1 MQPLSMTCKQ
11 DIQIDISQVRVD
23 ILQGI
28 RECTDRGLIQT
39 AKWLAELNYALRD
52 YNMIYE
58 LIPTTITN
66 PYEDGIAIEE
76 KEAYAL
82 AKSYFDCQ
90 EYDRAAHFI
99 ENCNSSKCIFLH
111 KYSLYMSSEKK
122 RLDNATDIGVENTES
137 TQVLLDLLSYFKA
150 NRNNLDGYL
159 LYLEGVVLK
168 KLDLRSEAV
177 SALLLSVAAAPTLW
191 AAWVELAGLANEYE
205 ALDSL
210 KLPKHWM
217 MYFFVA
223 HALVELK
230 LSEQALEAYM
240 VLVSAGFE
248 KSTYVKAQMAIAHHD
263 RRDVDSSLALF
274 RELYQNDPYRLDN
287 WDVYSHLLYLK
298 EKRMELANLAQ
309 KAVSIDKYRVETCCV
324 IGNYYSLR
332 SEHQK
337 AVIYFQRALSLDPQ
351 YLSAWIL
358 MGHEFIE
365 LQNSN
370 AAIQCYRQAIDVNR
384 NDYRAWNGL
393 GQAYEILGL
402 NGYCIYYYTRAAQ
415 LKPDDSRMLVSLGE
429 AYEKMEKIPNALKCY
444 YKAHSTG
451 DIEGMALLKLAKLY
465 EKSSMPNSAAAAY
478 TAACQDPALANNKEI
493 PMAQRFLAQYY
504 LRFSLLDHA
513 AHYAYKCLE
522 HENTK
527 EAGKNFLKTISEKR
541 TTASTSQQA
550 LSEDLP
556 NAIKNASTASITQN
570 TPQSPLV
577 SPNVTPDNF
586 STPMFT
592 RKNNKYKM

>member
-1 MQPLSMTCKQ
+1 MQPLSMHPKS
-11 DIQIDISQVRVD
+11 DIQIDLTQVRID

-28 RECTDRGLIQT
+28 RECNSRGLVQT
-39 AKWLAELNYALRD
+39 TKWLAELNYALRD
-52 YNMIYE
+52 HK
-58 LIPTTITN
+58 ITSEEPSESLN
-66 PYEDGIAIEE
+66 EDITPEE
-76 KEAYAL
+76 KDAYTL
-82 AKSYFDCQ
+82 AKCYFDCQ
-90 EYDRAAHFI
+90 EYDRAAHFL
-99 ENCNSSKCIFLH
+99 ENCTSSKCVFLH

-122 RLDNATDIGVENTES
+122 RLDNATDLGTENSES
-137 TQVLLDLLSYFKA
+137 NQVLLDLLSFFKT
-150 NRNNLDGYL
+150 NSNNLDGYL

-168 KLDLRSEAV
+168 KLDLRSQAV
-177 SALLLSVAAAPTLW
+177 TVLQASVQAAPTLW
-191 AAWVELAGLANEYE
+191 AAWIELAGLANEYE

-210 KLPKHWM
+210 QLPKHWM
-217 MYFFVA
+217 MYFFAA
-223 HALVELK
+223 HAFVELK

-240 VLVSAGFE
+240 VLAAAGFE
-248 KSTYVKAQMAIAHHD
+248 KSTYITAQMAIAHHD

-274 RELYQNDPYRLDN
+274 RLLYENDPYRLDN

-309 KAVSIDKYRVETCCV
+309 RAVSIDKYRVETCCV

-332 SEHQK
+332 CEHQK

-402 NGYCIYYYTRAAQ
+402 NSYCIYYYSRAAQ

-451 DIEGMALLKLAKLY
+451 DIEGMALFKLAKLY
-465 EKSSMPNSAAAAY
+465 ERSNMPNSAAAAY
-478 TAACQDPALANNKEI
+478 TAACQDPANSGSKEL
-493 PMAQRFLAQYY
+493 PAAQRYLAQYY

-522 HENTK
+522 HESTK
-527 EAGKNFLKTISEKR
+527 EAGKNILKMVSEKR
-541 TTASTSQQA
+541 LAASSSQSSD
-550 LSEDLP
+550 LPEDLP
-556 NAIKNASTASITQN
+556 EAIKNVSTVSITQDIPK
-570 TPQSPLV
+570 TPLP
-577 SPNVTPDNF
+577 SPNVTPENF
-586 STPMFT
+586 STPVFT
-592 RKNNKYKM
+592 RKNKL

>member
-1 MQPLSMTCKQ
+1 MQPLLNTKG
-11 DIQIDISQVRVD
+11 DIQIDLNQVRID
-23 ILQGI
+23 ILHGI
-28 RECTDRGLIQT
+28 QECNDRGLMQT
-39 AKWLAELNYALRD
+39 AKWLSELNFALKD
-52 YNMIYE
+52 HKISSE
-58 LIPTTITN
+58 IPN
-66 PYEDGIAIEE
+66 KAEDDIVTEE
-76 KEAYAL
+76 KEAYTL
-82 AKSYFDCQ
+82 AKSLFDCQ
-90 EYDRAAHFI
+90 EFDRAAYFL
-99 ENCNSSKCIFLH
+99 ENCTSPKCVFLLR
-111 KYSLYMSSEKK
+111 YSQYMSSEKK
-122 RLDNATDIGVENTES
+122 RLDNATDTGNENSES
-137 TQVLLDLLSYFKA
+137 TQVLLDLLSFFKA
-150 NRNNLDGYL
+150 NRNSLDGYL

-168 KLDLRSEAV
+168 KLDLRSQAV
-177 SALLLSVAAAPTLW
+177 TVLQASVAATPTLW
-191 AAWVELAGLANEYE
+191 SAWVELAGLANEYE

-210 KLPKHWM
+210 QLPKHWM
-217 MYFFVA
+217 MYFFAA
-223 HALVELK
+223 HAFVELK

-240 VLVSAGFE
+240 VLATAGFD
-248 KSTYVKAQMAIAHHD
+248 KSTYITAQMAIAHHD

-274 RELYQNDPYRLDN
+274 RDLYQSDPFRLDN

-402 NGYCIYYYTRAAQ
+402 NGYCIYYYSRAAQ

-429 AYEKMEKIPNALKCY
+429 AYEKMDKIPNALKCY

-451 DIEGMALLKLAKLY
+451 DIEGMALFKLAKLY
-465 EKSSMPNSAAAAY
+465 EKSNMPNSAAAAY
-478 TAACQDPALANNKEI
+478 TAACQEPANAGSKEL
-493 PMAQRFLAQYY
+493 PAAQRYLAQYY

-513 AHYAYKCLE
+513 SHYAYKCLE
-522 HENTK
+522 HESTK
-527 EAGKNFLKTISEKR
+527 EAGKNILKTISEKR
-541 TTASTSQQA
+541 LAASTSAQPPS
-550 LSEDLP
+550 LPEDLP
-556 NAIKNASTASITQN
+556 EAIKNISASLTQD
-570 TPQSPLV
+570 TPKTPFP

-592 RKNNKYKM
+592 RKSSKYKM

>member
-1 MQPLSMTCKQ
+1 MQPFLNAKD
-11 DIQIDISQVRVD
+11 DIQIDLNQIRLD
-23 ILQGI
+23 ILHGI
-28 RECTDRGLIQT
+28 RECSDRGLTQT
-39 AKWLAELNYALRD
+39 VKWLAELNFALKD
-52 YNMIYE
+52 HKINQTQPSSYD
-58 LIPTTITN
+58 
-66 PYEDGIAIEE
+66 DGILPDERECYI
-76 KEAYAL
+76 L
-82 AKSYFDCQ
+82 AKSYFDSQ

-99 ENCNSSKCIFLH
+99 ENCSSSKCVFLYR
-111 KYSLYMSSEKK
+111 YSQYMSSEKK
-122 RLDNATDIGVENTES
+122 RLDNATDIGPDNSES
-137 TQVLLDLLSYFKA
+137 TQVLLDLLSFFKA

-159 LYLEGVVLK
+159 LYLEGVILK
-168 KLDLRSEAV
+168 KLDLRKQAV
-177 SALLLSVAAAPTLW
+177 SVLQAAVDAAPTLW

-210 KLPKHWM
+210 QLPKHWM
-217 MYFFVA
+217 MYFFAA
-223 HALVELK
+223 HAFVELK

-240 VLVSAGFE
+240 GLANAGFE
-248 KSTYVKAQMAIAHHD
+248 KSTYVTAQMAIAHHD

-274 RELYQNDPYRLDN
+274 GELYQNDPYRLDN

-298 EKRMELANLAQ
+298 EKRMELAKLAQ

-337 AVIYFQRALSLDPQ
+337 AVVYFQRALSLDPQ

-402 NGYCIYYYTRAAQ
+402 NGYCIYYYSRAAQ

-429 AYEKMEKIPNALKCY
+429 AYEKMDKFANALKCY

-451 DIEGMALLKLAKLY
+451 DIEGMALFKLAKLY
-465 EKSSMPNSAAAAY
+465 EKSNMPNSAAAAY
-478 TAACQDPALANNKEI
+478 TAACQEPANTGSKEL
-493 PMAQRFLAQYY
+493 PAAQRYLAQYY

-522 HENTK
+522 YESTK
-527 EAGKNFLKTISEKR
+527 EAGKNILKAISEKR
-541 TTASTSQQA
+541 LAASSSQPA
-550 LSEDLP
+550 NLPVDLP
-556 NAIKNASTASITQN
+556 DAIKNISNASITHD
-570 TPQSPLV
+570 TPKTPFQSPV
-577 SPNVTPDNF
+577 VTPDKY

-592 RKNNKYKM
+592 RKNSKYKI

>member
-1 MQPLSMTCKQ
+1 MPLTMNPKG
-11 DIQIDISQVRVD
+11 DIPIDLDQVRKD
-23 ILQGI
+23 ILHGI
-28 RECTDRGLIQT
+28 RECSARGLSQT
-39 AKWLAELNYALRD
+39 TKWLAELNFALKD
-52 YNMIYE
+52 HKV
-58 LIPTTITN
+58 TIEE
-66 PYEDGIAIEE
+66 PPGGYDDGIIAEE
-76 KEAYAL
+76 KESYLL

-90 EYDRAAHFI
+90 EYDRAAHFL
-99 ENCNSSKCIFLH
+99 ENCTSQKCVFLH
-111 KYSLYMSSEKK
+111 RYAQYMSSEKK
-122 RLDNATDIGVENTES
+122 RLDNATDTGAENTES
-137 TQVLLDLLSYFKA
+137 TQVLLDLLSFFKA

-159 LYLEGVVLK
+159 LYLQGVVLK
-168 KLDLRSEAV
+168 KLDLRSQAVTALQAAV
-177 SALLLSVAAAPTLW
+177 SAVPILW
-191 AAWVELAGLANEYE
+191 CAWVELAGLANEYD

-210 KLPKHWM
+210 QLPKHWM
-217 MYFFVA
+217 MYFFAA
-223 HALVELK
+223 HAFVDLK
-230 LSEQALEAYM
+230 LSEQALEGYM
-240 VLVSAGFE
+240 VLAAAGFD
-248 KSTYVKAQMAIAHHD
+248 KSTYVIAQMAIAHHD

-274 RELYQNDPYRLDN
+274 RELCQSDPYRLDN

-298 EKRMELANLAQ
+298 ERRMELAHLAQ
-309 KAVSIDKYRVETCCV
+309 RAVSIDKYRVETCCV

-370 AAIQCYRQAIDVNR
+370 AAIQCYRQAIDVDR

-402 NGYCIYYYTRAAQ
+402 NGYCIYYYSRAAQ

-429 AYEKMEKIPNALKCY
+429 AYEKMDKIPNALKCY

-451 DIEGMALLKLAKLY
+451 DIEGMALFKLAKLY
-465 EKSSMPNSAAAAY
+465 EKSNMPNSAAAAY
-478 TAACQDPALANNKEI
+478 TAACQDAANAGSKDLPPAMRYLAH
-493 PMAQRFLAQYY
+493 YY

-522 HENTK
+522 HDTTK
-527 EAGKNFLKTISEKR
+527 EAGKNLLKTISEKR
-541 TTASTSQQA
+541 LAASSSQPHC
-550 LSEDLP
+550 SHEELP
-556 NAIKNASTASITQN
+556 EAIKNASTVSVPAADK
-570 TPQSPLV
+570 TPLP

-592 RKNNKYKM
+592 RRNTKYKM

>member
-1 MQPLSMTCKQ
+1 MMNSKG
-11 DIQIDISQVRVD
+11 DIQIDLVQVKKD
-23 ILQGI
+23 IQRGL
-28 RECTDRGLIQT
+28 RECVDRGLTQT
-39 AKWLAELNYALRD
+39 TKWLAELNYALREHKTPD
-52 YNMIYE
+52 EPIVYD
-58 LIPTTITN
+58 
-66 PYEDGIAIEE
+66 DGIATEE
-76 KEAYAL
+76 KESYTL
-82 AKSYFDCQ
+82 AKSYFDC
-90 EYDRAAHFI
+90 EEFDRAAHFL
-99 ENCNSSKCIFLH
+99 ESCTSPKCVFLH
-111 KYSLYMSSEKK
+111 KYSQYMSSEKK
-122 RLDNATDIGVENTES
+122 RLVGTWDSVTENTES
-137 TQVLLDLLSYFKA
+137 TQVLLDLLSFFKA

-168 KLDLRSEAV
+168 KLDLRSQAV
-177 SALLLSVAAAPTLW
+177 TVLQASLAAAPTLW

-210 KLPKHWM
+210 QLPKHWM
-217 MYFFVA
+217 TYFFAA
-223 HALVELK
+223 HAFIELK
-230 LSEQALEAYM
+230 LSDQALEAYTM
-240 VLVSAGFE
+240 LAAAGFE
-248 KSTYVKAQMAIAHHD
+248 KSTYITAQMAIAHHD
-263 RRDVDSSLALF
+263 RRDVDSSLMLF
-274 RELYQNDPYRLDN
+274 RELYQSDPYRLDN

-298 EKRMELANLAQ
+298 EKRMELADLAQ
-309 KAVSIDKYRVETCCV
+309 KAVAIDKYRVETCCV

-370 AAIQCYRQAIDVNR
+370 AAIQCYRHAIDVNR

-402 NGYCIYYYTRAAQ
+402 NGYCIYYYSRAAQ

-429 AYEKMEKIPNALKCY
+429 AYEKMDKIPNALKCY

-451 DIEGMALLKLAKLY
+451 DIEGMALFKLAKLY
-465 EKSSMPNSAAAAY
+465 EKSNMPNSAAAAY
-478 TAACQDPALANNKEI
+478 TAACQDPANSGSKEL
-493 PMAQRFLAQYY
+493 PSAQRYLAQYY

-527 EAGKNFLKTISEKR
+527 EAGKNILKTISEKR
-541 TTASTSQQA
+541 LAVSSSSSQQISMPEDP
-550 LSEDLP
+550 SEPGKNVSGILP
-556 NAIKNASTASITQN
+556 HE
-570 TPQSPLV
+570 TPKTPLA
-577 SPNVTPDNF
+577 SPNDTPDSY
-586 STPMFT
+586 STPLFA
-592 RKNNKYKM
+592 RKNNKFKM

>member
-1 MQPLSMTCKQ
+1 MQPLTSKPEVQ
-11 DIQIDISQVRVD
+11 INLSKVRIDI
-23 ILQGI
+23 LHGI
-28 RECTDRGLIQT
+28 RECSDRGLT
-39 AKWLAELNYALRD
+39 HTVKWLAELNYALKD
-52 YNMIYE
+52 HKIVYDHPPNTYD
-58 LIPTTITN
+58 
-66 PYEDGIAIEE
+66 DGIALED
-76 KEAYAL
+76 KEAYTL

-90 EYDRAAHFI
+90 EYDRAAHFL
-99 ENCNSSKCIFLH
+99 ENCTSPKCVFLH
-111 KYSLYMSSEKK
+111 KYSQYMSSEKK
-122 RLDNATDIGVENTES
+122 RLDNATDLGTENTES

-150 NRNNLDGYL
+150 NHNNLDGYL

-168 KLDLRSEAV
+168 KLDLRTEAV
-177 SALLLSVAAAPTLW
+177 AALLLSVSAAPTLW
-191 AAWVELAGLANEYE
+191 SAWLELGCLANEYE

-210 KLPKHWM
+210 KLPNHWM
-217 MYFFVA
+217 IHFFAA
-223 HALVELK
+223 HAFVELK
-230 LSEQALEAYM
+230 ISEQALDCYLD
-240 VLVSAGFE
+240 LVAAGFE
-248 KSTYVKAQMAIAHHD
+248 KSTYVTAQMAIAHHD
-263 RRDVDSSLALF
+263 RRDVDTSLSLF
-274 RELYQNDPYRLDN
+274 RELYIHDPYRLDN

-337 AVIYFQRALSLDPQ
+337 AVVYFQRALSLDPQ

-402 NGYCIYYYTRAAQ
+402 NGYCIYYYSRAAQ
-415 LKPDDSRMLVSLGE
+415 LRPNDSRMLVSLGE
-429 AYEKMEKIPNALKCY
+429 AYEKMDKIPNALKCY

-451 DIEGMALLKLAKLY
+451 DIEGMALFKLAKLY
-465 EKSSMPNSAAAAY
+465 EKSNMPNSAAAAY
-478 TAACQDPALANNKEI
+478 TAACQDPANAGSKEL
-493 PMAQRFLAQYY
+493 PAAQRYLAQYY

-522 HENTK
+522 HESTK
-527 EAGKNFLKTISEKR
+527 EAGKNILKTISEKR
-541 TTASTSQQA
+541 SSASASQQA
-550 LSEDLP
+550 LPEDLP
-556 NAIKNASTASITQN
+556 DAIKNASTVSLTQDAPK
-570 TPQSPLV
+570 TPLP

-586 STPMFT
+586 STPVFT
-592 RKNNKYKM
+592 RKSSKYKM

>member
-1 MQPLSMTCKQ
+1 MQPLLNTKG
-11 DIQIDISQVRVD
+11 DIQIDLNQVRIDV
-23 ILQGI
+23 LNGI
-28 RECTDRGLIQT
+28 RECNDRGLIQT
-39 AKWLAELNYALRD
+39 AKWLAELNFALKD
-52 YNMIYE
+52 HKINQTEPPKPLEHDI
-58 LIPTTITN
+58 IP
-66 PYEDGIAIEE
+66 EE
-76 KEAYAL
+76 REAYTL
-82 AKSYFDCQ
+82 AKSFFDCQ

-99 ENCNSSKCIFLH
+99 ENCTSPKCVFLH
-111 KYSLYMSSEKK
+111 KYSQYMSSEKK
-122 RLDNATDIGVENTES
+122 RLDNATDTGTENIES
-137 TQVLLDLLSYFKA
+137 TQVLLDLLSFFKA
-150 NRNNLDGYL
+150 NRNTLDGYL

-168 KLDLRSEAV
+168 KLDLRSQAV
-177 SALLLSVAAAPTLW
+177 TVLQAAVAASPTLW

-210 KLPKHWM
+210 QLPKHWM
-217 MYFFVA
+217 MYFFAA
-223 HALVELK
+223 HAFVELK

-240 VLVSAGFE
+240 VLAAAGFE
-248 KSTYVKAQMAIAHHD
+248 KSTYITAQMAIAHHD
-263 RRDVDSSLALF
+263 RRDVDSSLTLF
-274 RELYQNDPYRLDN
+274 RDLYQNDPYRLDN

-298 EKRMELANLAQ
+298 DKRMELANLAQ

-337 AVIYFQRALSLDPQ
+337 AVLYFQRALSLDPQ

-402 NGYCIYYYTRAAQ
+402 NGYCIYYYSRAAQ

-429 AYEKMEKIPNALKCY
+429 AYEKMDKIPNALKCY

-451 DIEGMALLKLAKLY
+451 DIEGMALFKLAKLY
-465 EKSSMPNSAAAAY
+465 EKSNMPNSAAAAY
-478 TAACQDPALANNKEI
+478 TAACQDPANAGSKEL
-493 PMAQRFLAQYY
+493 PAAQRYLAQYY
-504 LRFSLLDHA
+504 LRFSLIDHA

-522 HENTK
+522 HESTK
-527 EAGKNFLKTISEKR
+527 EAGKNILKTISEKR
-541 TTASTSQQA
+541 LAASNSSQ
-550 LSEDLP
+550 SNFKPEDLP
-556 NAIKNASTASITQN
+556 DTIKNVSTSATQD
-570 TPQSPLV
+570 TPKTPFPLP

-586 STPMFT
+586 STPKFT
-592 RKNNKYKM
+592 RLNSKYKI

>member
-1 MQPLSMTCKQ
+1 MQPFSITAKG
-11 DIQIDISQVRVD
+11 DIQIDLNQVKVD
-23 ILQGI
+23 IRHGI
-28 RECTDRGLIQT
+28 RECIDRGLTQT
-39 AKWLAELNYALRD
+39 TKWLAELNYALKD
-52 YNMIYE
+52 HKIIYE
-58 LIPTTITN
+58 EPSG
-66 PYEDGIAIEE
+66 PYTDGIVTEDR
-76 KEAYAL
+76 EAYTL
-82 AKSYFDCQ
+82 AKSYFDCL
-90 EYDRAAHFI
+90 EFDRAAHFL
-99 ENCNSSKCIFLH
+99 ENCTSPKCIFLH
-111 KYSLYMSSEKK
+111 KYSQYMSSEKK
-122 RLDNATDIGVENTES
+122 RLDNATDSGTENTES
-137 TQVLLDLLSYFKA
+137 TQVLLDLLSFFKA

-168 KLDLRSEAV
+168 KLDLRSQAV
-177 SALLLSVAAAPTLW
+177 TVLQASVQAAPTLW

-210 KLPKHWM
+210 QLPKHWM
-217 MYFFVA
+217 MFFFAA
-223 HALVELK
+223 HAFTELK
-230 LSEQALEAYM
+230 LSDQALEAYTM
-240 VLVSAGFE
+240 LASAGFD
-248 KSTYVKAQMAIAHHD
+248 KSTYVTAQMAIAHHD
-263 RRDVDSSLALF
+263 RRDVDSSLNLF
-274 RELYQNDPYRLDN
+274 RELYQCDPYRLDN

-298 EKRMELANLAQ
+298 EKRMELADLAQ
-309 KAVSIDKYRVETCCV
+309 RAVSIDKYRVETCCV

-332 SEHQK
+332 NEHPK
-337 AVIYFQRALSLDPQ
+337 AIVYFQRALSLDPQ

-402 NGYCIYYYTRAAQ
+402 NGYCIYYYSRAAQ

-429 AYEKMEKIPNALKCY
+429 AYEKMDKIPNALKCY

-451 DIEGMALLKLAKLY
+451 DIEGMALFKLAKLY
-465 EKSSMPNSAAAAY
+465 EKSNMPNSAAAAY
-478 TAACQDPALANNKEI
+478 TAACQDPANAGSKELPI
-493 PMAQRFLAQYY
+493 AQRYLAQYY

-522 HENTK
+522 NESTK
-527 EAGKNFLKTISEKR
+527 EAGKNILKTISEKR
-541 TTASTSQQA
+541 LAASSSQPTS
-550 LSEDLP
+550 LPEDLP
-556 NAIKNASTASITQN
+556 EAIKNISAASLSHDVSK
-570 TPQSPLV
+570 TPLQ

-586 STPMFT
+586 STPLFI

>member
-1 MQPLSMTCKQ
+1 MQPLSLNSKG
-11 DIQIDISQVRVD
+11 DIQIDINQVRID
-23 ILQGI
+23 ILHGI
-28 RECTDRGLIQT
+28 RECTDRGLTQT
-39 AKWLAELNYALRD
+39 TKWLAELNYSLKD
-52 YNMIYE
+52 HKITYE
-58 LIPTTITN
+58 HPPTTKE
-66 PYEDGIAIEE
+66 EDDISPEE
-76 KEAYAL
+76 KEAYTL
-82 AKSYFDCQ
+82 AKTYFDCQ
-90 EYDRAAHFI
+90 EYDRAAHFL
-99 ENCNSSKCIFLH
+99 ENCLSSKCVFLH
-111 KYSLYMSSEKK
+111 KYSQYMSSEKK
-122 RLDNATDIGVENTES
+122 RLDNATDLGTENTES

-168 KLDLRSEAV
+168 KLDLRSQAV
-177 SALLLSVAAAPTLW
+177 TVLQAAVAAAPTLW
-191 AAWVELAGLANEYE
+191 SAWVELAGLANEYE
-205 ALDSL
+205 ALDSFQ
-210 KLPKHWM
+210 LPKHWM
-217 MYFFVA
+217 MYFFAA
-223 HALVELK
+223 HAFVELK

-240 VLVSAGFE
+240 VLVAAGFE
-248 KSTYVKAQMAIAHHD
+248 KSTYVTAQMAIAHHD

-309 KAVSIDKYRVETCCV
+309 RAVSIDKYRVETCCV

-402 NGYCIYYYTRAAQ
+402 NGYCIYYYSRAAQ

-429 AYEKMEKIPNALKCY
+429 AYEKMDKIPNALKCY

-451 DIEGMALLKLAKLY
+451 DIEGMALFKLAKLY
-465 EKSSMPNSAAAAY
+465 EKSNMPNSAAAAY
-478 TAACQDPALANNKEI
+478 TAACQDPANAGSKEL
-493 PMAQRFLAQYY
+493 PAAQRYLAQYY

-522 HENTK
+522 HESTK
-527 EAGKNFLKTISEKR
+527 EAGKNILKTISEKR
-541 TTASTSQQA
+541 SSATTSQPTN
-550 LSEDLP
+550 LPEDLP
-556 NAIKNASTASITQN
+556 DAIKNASVSLSHDIPK
-570 TPQSPLV
+570 TPLP

-586 STPMFT
+586 STPVFA
-592 RKNNKYKM
+592 RKSSKYKM

>member
-1 MQPLSMTCKQ
+1 MQPFLGAKS
-11 DIQIDISQVRVD
+11 DIQIDLNQVRID
-23 ILQGI
+23 ILHGI
-28 RECTDRGLIQT
+28 RECNDRGLIQT
-39 AKWLAELNYALRD
+39 SKWLAELNYALKD
-52 YNMIYE
+52 HKISYADS
-58 LIPTTITN
+58 PHTFD
-66 PYEDGIAIEE
+66 DGILGDD
-76 KEAYAL
+76 KEAYRL

-99 ENCNSSKCIFLH
+99 ENCTSPKCVFLH
-111 KYSLYMSSEKK
+111 KYSQYMSSEKK
-122 RLDNATDIGVENTES
+122 RLDNATDNGTENTEC
-137 TQVLLDLLSYFKA
+137 TQVLLDLLSFFKA

-168 KLDLRSEAV
+168 KLDLRSQAV
-177 SALLLSVAAAPTLW
+177 TVLQSAVAAAPTLW
-191 AAWVELAGLANEYE
+191 AAWIELAGLANEYE

-210 KLPKHWM
+210 QLPKHWM
-217 MYFFVA
+217 MYFFAA
-223 HALVELK
+223 HAFVELK

-240 VLVSAGFE
+240 TLTNAGFE
-248 KSTYVKAQMAIAHHD
+248 KSTYVTAQMAIAHHD

-274 RELYQNDPYRLDN
+274 RDLYQSDPYRLDN

-332 SEHQK
+332 GEHQK

-351 YLSAWIL
+351 YLTAWIL

-370 AAIQCYRQAIDVNR
+370 ASIQCYRQAIDVNR

-402 NGYCIYYYTRAAQ
+402 NGYCIYYYSRAAQ

-429 AYEKMEKIPNALKCY
+429 AYEKMDKIPNALKCY

-451 DIEGMALLKLAKLY
+451 DIEGMALFKLAKLY
-465 EKSSMPNSAAAAY
+465 EKSNMPNSAAAAY
-478 TAACQDPALANNKEI
+478 TAACQDPANAGSKEM
-493 PMAQRFLAQYY
+493 PAAQRYLAQYY

-513 AHYAYKCLE
+513 SHYAYKCLD
-522 HENTK
+522 HESTR
-527 EAGKNFLKTISEKR
+527 EAAKNILKTISEKR
-541 TTASTSQQA
+541 LAASTSQGNN
-550 LSEDLP
+550 LPEDLP
-556 NAIKNASTASITQN
+556 EAIKNVSTSMTQDTPKASFS
-570 TPQSPLV
+570 
-577 SPNVTPDNF
+577 SPNVNPDNF
-586 STPMFT
+586 STPMLT
-592 RKNNKYKM
+592 RRSSKFKM

>member
-1 MQPLSMTCKQ
+1 MQPLLNPKS
-11 DIQIDISQVRVD
+11 DIQIDLNQVRLD
-23 ILQGI
+23 ILNGI
-28 RECTDRGLIQT
+28 RECNDRGLTQT
-39 AKWLAELNYALRD
+39 VKWLAELNYALKD
-52 YNMIYE
+52 HKIDHIPCTSYNDDILLDERESYV
-58 LIPTTITN
+58 
-66 PYEDGIAIEE
+66 
-76 KEAYAL
+76 L

-99 ENCNSSKCIFLH
+99 ENCTSSKCVFLYR
-111 KYSLYMSSEKK
+111 YSQYMSSEKK
-122 RLDNATDIGVENTES
+122 RLDNATDIGPDNAES
-137 TQVLLDLLSYFKA
+137 TQVLLDLLSFFKA
-150 NRNNLDGYL
+150 NHNSLDGYL

-168 KLDLRSEAV
+168 KLDLRSQAV
-177 SALLLSVAAAPTLW
+177 SVLQASVAAAPTLW

-210 KLPKHWM
+210 QLPKHWM
-217 MYFFVA
+217 MYFFAA
-223 HALVELK
+223 HAFVELK

-240 VLVSAGFE
+240 VLANAGFD
-248 KSTYVKAQMAIAHHD
+248 KSTYVTAQMAIAHHD

-274 RELYQNDPYRLDN
+274 GELYQNDPYRLDN

-298 EKRMELANLAQ
+298 EKRMELAKLAQ

-337 AVIYFQRALSLDPQ
+337 AVVYFQRALSLDPQ

-402 NGYCIYYYTRAAQ
+402 NGYCIYYYSRAAQ

-429 AYEKMEKIPNALKCY
+429 AYEKMDKIPNALKCY

-451 DIEGMALLKLAKLY
+451 DIEGMALFKLAKLY
-465 EKSSMPNSAAAAY
+465 EKSNMPNSAAAAY
-478 TAACQDPALANNKEI
+478 TAACQDPANAGSKEL
-493 PMAQRFLAQYY
+493 PAAQRYLAQYY

-522 HENTK
+522 HDSTK
-527 EAGKNFLKTISEKR
+527 EAGKNILKAISEKR
-541 TTASTSQQA
+541 LAASSSQPA
-550 LSEDLP
+550 NLPDDLP
-556 NAIKNASTASITQN
+556 DAIKNISTASVTQD
-570 TPQSPLV
+570 TPKTPFT

-586 STPMFT
+586 STPMLT
-592 RKNNKYKM
+592 RKNGKYKM

>member
-1 MQPLSMTCKQ
+1 MQPLLNTKG
-11 DIQIDISQVRVD
+11 DIQIDLNQVKID
-23 ILQGI
+23 ILHGI
-28 RECTDRGLIQT
+28 RECNDRGLIQT
-39 AKWLAELNYALRD
+39 VKWLSELNYALKD
-52 YNMIYE
+52 HKLSHNIE
-58 LIPTTITN
+58 IPN
-66 PYEDGIAIEE
+66 SSDDGIIAEE
-76 KEAYAL
+76 KEAYTL

-99 ENCNSSKCIFLH
+99 ENCTSPKCVFVH
-111 KYSLYMSSEKK
+111 RYSQYMSSEKK
-122 RLDNATDIGVENTES
+122 RSDNATDTGSENTES
-137 TQVLLDLLSYFKA
+137 TQVLLDLLSFFKA
-150 NRNNLDGYL
+150 NRNSLDGYL

-168 KLDLRSEAV
+168 KLDLRSQAV
-177 SALLLSVAAAPTLW
+177 TVLQAAVAAAPTLW

-210 KLPKHWM
+210 QLPKHWM
-217 MYFFVA
+217 MYFFAA
-223 HALVELK
+223 HAFVELK

-240 VLVSAGFE
+240 VLAAAGFE
-248 KSTYVKAQMAIAHHD
+248 KSTYITAQMAIAHHD

-274 RELYQNDPYRLDN
+274 RDLYQNDPYRLDN

-337 AVIYFQRALSLDPQ
+337 AVLYFQRALSLDPQ

-402 NGYCIYYYTRAAQ
+402 NGYCIYYYSRAAQ

-429 AYEKMEKIPNALKCY
+429 AYEKMDKIPNALKCY

-451 DIEGMALLKLAKLY
+451 DIEGMALFKLAKLY
-465 EKSSMPNSAAAAY
+465 EKSNMPNSAAAAY
-478 TAACQDPALANNKEI
+478 TAACQEPANAGSKEL
-493 PMAQRFLAQYY
+493 PAAQRYLAQYY

-513 AHYAYKCLE
+513 SHYAYKCLE
-522 HENTK
+522 HESTK
-527 EAGKNFLKTISEKR
+527 EAGKNILKTISEKR
-541 TTASTSQQA
+541 LAASTSSQTTS
-550 LSEDLP
+550 LPEDLP
-556 NAIKNASTASITQN
+556 EAIKNASTSIMQD
-570 TPQSPLV
+570 TPKTPFP

-586 STPMFT
+586 STPMFS
-592 RKNNKYKM
+592 RKNSKYKM